1 MFCILRNCPSR
12 YRIFAYL
19 GDLSFTCSCCFVLS
33 TSYLY
38 AFFLYSSPSQFSF
51 VYAWYIYFLPGLFF
65 SLFFFLCLGY
75 IIFLYLFCFF
85 LLFCFS
91 ILREVPLPLLLVHG
105 PSPHNLH
112 RCGLAC
118 VSATLVDCACLLRI
132 FYLHLVLFL
141 FQKFL
146 YSVYALLAL
155 SPCSLEK
162 ILLACFFRTT
172 NFISPAC

>member
-1 MFCILRNCPSR
+1 MVDP
-12 YRIFAYL
+12 
-19 GDLSFTCSCCFVLS
+19 CCFAFYVIVLPDTAFLRIS
-33 TSYLY
+33 WGSFFYLFMLLCSFY
-38 AFFLYSSPSQFSF
+38 ELSICVFPLFVPISVSF
-51 VYAWYIYFLPGLFF
+51 VYAWYIYILPGLFF

-118 VSATLVDCACLLRI
+118 VSA
-132 FYLHLVLFL
+132 
-141 FQKFL
+141 
-146 YSVYALLAL
+146 S
-155 SPCSLEK
+155 SLCE
-162 ILLACFFRTT
+162 CHT
-172 NFISPAC
+172 S